1 MLLAKPKSTHPIV
14 KYGGIRM
21 LNKRI
26 QRSNIIDHHKDAVAQ
41 ELVDLSTSK
50 ITDVVEWKNGK
61 VKLKEI
67 EDIPESALKAIK
79 KVRVFGKEADNFEI
93 ELHDKIRSLQ
103 IVAKAAGLLEHQ
115 DYDDRPAVIGIKIEG
130 PDLQIKEMKP
140 INEKKNEKKD
150 QIKGTEPDS
159 VVDAKDKDNGQG
171 IG

>member
-1 MLLAKPKSTHPIV
+1 MARHKTDHPIV
-14 KYGGIRM
+14 KFGGIRM
-21 LNKRI
+21 LQRKLKR
-26 QRSNIIDHHKDAVAQ
+26 SDIIDRSREIVAK
-41 ELVDLSTSK
+41 ELVDISTSN

-115 DYDDRPAVIGIKIEG
+115 EYDDRPAVIGIKIEG